1 MDQREID
8 RPVQVDTGEESKQSS
23 DVSWQINLA
32 DEDDDNVEK
41 IPAVPLGSRWTF
53 WCDTTYHGL
62 SKDQY
67 EDNLKKIMAVDT
79 IQGFWSVYDHIPKV
93 SSIKLRSS
101 YFLMRNETRPIWEDP
116 VNRNGGSYKTRCIK
130 ENTEDVWRELLLAS
144 IGEQFSKDLKPLASY
159 LNASTTILLHFISP
173 LDDDICGVS
182 ISIREKSDVVQ
193 IWHANANNK
202 ENFITYIERK
212 LKQLLP
218 TITLEQAYY
227 KSHQD
232 HQAFEGVNAR
242 QTAKMNRP

>member
-1 MDQREID
+1 MHWYFYLD
-8 RPVQVDTGEESKQSS
+8 R
-23 DVSWQINLA
+23 
-32 DEDDDNVEK
+32 
-41 IPAVPLGSRWTF
+41 
-53 WCDTTYHGL
+53 TYHGL

-144 IGEQFSKDLKPLASY
+144 IGEQFSKDLKPY
-159 LNASTTILLHFISP
+159 
-173 LDDDICGVS
+173 DDICGVS

-202 ENFITYIERK
+202 ENFITY
-212 LKQLLP
+212 QLLP